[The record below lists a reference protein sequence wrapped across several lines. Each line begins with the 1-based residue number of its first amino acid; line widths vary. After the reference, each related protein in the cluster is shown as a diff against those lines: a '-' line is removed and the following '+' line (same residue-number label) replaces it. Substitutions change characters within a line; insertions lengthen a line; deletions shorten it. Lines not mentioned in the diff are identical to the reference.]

1 MNNIESIVKKIADD
15 AKLSA
20 EQKIAEA
27 QQEAQQIVSDYQA
40 QADKIMQDA
49 QAQAQKQ
56 ASVIAERVESQSGLI
71 RRNLML
77 QYKREAIE
85 QAFQKSLEV
94 LCAQDA
100 DKQVT
105 LLSDAAVKYLSAD
118 AKVILNEKDKAAF
131 ELHSGRFLE
140 LLSDVDELLRTRE
153 EFNFD
158 KWLSDAR
165 AWGQTA
171 GEKDLLERDAT
182 ALVTVWGAD
191 GDPLIFDYSWREWC
205 GLIGNYYRAR
215 WEMFYDMLKTHL
227 DEGSEY
233 VEEGLKMTHGREA
246 FRANDFYSRL
256 GDWELEFV
264 RKPHVLHHPLVS
276 GDEVEVA
283 GRMFRKYSRLAKEY
297 YASEM
302 EADQIRDGEIFE
314 NLGS

>member
-40 QADKIMQDA
+40 QADKIMQNA

-131 ELHSGRFLE
+131 GEKLVSEISRKLQAANKNYSVSLSADAGSMQSGMILAE
-140 LLSDVDELLRTRE
+140 GSIETNLSYEILVKNIRDEL
-153 EFNFD
+153 
-158 KWLSDAR
+158 
-165 AWGQTA
+165 
-171 GEKDLLERDAT
+171 
-182 ALVTVWGAD
+182 
-191 GDPLIFDYSWREWC
+191 
-205 GLIGNYYRAR
+205 
-215 WEMFYDMLKTHL
+215 
-227 DEGSEY
+227 EG
-233 VEEGLKMTHGREA
+233 
-246 FRANDFYSRL
+246 
-256 GDWELEFV
+256 
-264 RKPHVLHHPLVS
+264 
-276 GDEVEVA
+276 EVA
-283 GRMFRKYSRLAKEY
+283 KVLTE
-297 YASEM
+297 
-302 EADQIRDGEIFE
+302 
-314 NLGS
+314 

>member
-77 QYKREAIE
+77 QYKRGAIE

-118 AKVILNEKDKAAF
+118 AKVILNEKDKTAFGEKLVSEISRKLQAANKNY
-131 ELHSGRFLE
+131 SVS
-140 LLSDVDELLRTRE
+140 LSADAGSMQGGMILAEGSIETNLSYEILVKNIRDEL
-153 EFNFD
+153 
-158 KWLSDAR
+158 
-165 AWGQTA
+165 
-171 GEKDLLERDAT
+171 
-182 ALVTVWGAD
+182 
-191 GDPLIFDYSWREWC
+191 
-205 GLIGNYYRAR
+205 
-215 WEMFYDMLKTHL
+215 
-227 DEGSEY
+227 EG
-233 VEEGLKMTHGREA
+233 
-246 FRANDFYSRL
+246 
-256 GDWELEFV
+256 
-264 RKPHVLHHPLVS
+264 
-276 GDEVEVA
+276 EVA
-283 GRMFRKYSRLAKEY
+283 KVLTE
-297 YASEM
+297 
-302 EADQIRDGEIFE
+302 
-314 NLGS
+314 

>member
-131 ELHSGRFLE
+131 GEKLVSEISRKLQAANKNYSVS
-140 LLSDVDELLRTRE
+140 LSADAGSMQGGMILAEGSIETNLSYEILVKNIRDEL
-153 EFNFD
+153 
-158 KWLSDAR
+158 
-165 AWGQTA
+165 
-171 GEKDLLERDAT
+171 
-182 ALVTVWGAD
+182 D
-191 GDPLIFDYSWREWC
+191 G
-205 GLIGNYYRAR
+205 
-215 WEMFYDMLKTHL
+215 
-227 DEGSEY
+227 
-233 VEEGLKMTHGREA
+233 
-246 FRANDFYSRL
+246 
-256 GDWELEFV
+256 
-264 RKPHVLHHPLVS
+264 
-276 GDEVEVA
+276 EVA
-283 GRMFRKYSRLAKEY
+283 KVLTE
-297 YASEM
+297 
-302 EADQIRDGEIFE
+302 
-314 NLGS
+314 

>member
-49 QAQAQKQ
+49 QTQAQKQ

-105 LLSDAAVKYLSAD
+105 LLSDAAVKYLSAN

-131 ELHSGRFLE
+131 GEKLVSEISRKLQAANKNYSVS
-140 LLSDVDELLRTRE
+140 LSADAGSMQGGMILAEGSIETNLSYEILVKNIRDEL
-153 EFNFD
+153 
-158 KWLSDAR
+158 
-165 AWGQTA
+165 
-171 GEKDLLERDAT
+171 
-182 ALVTVWGAD
+182 
-191 GDPLIFDYSWREWC
+191 
-205 GLIGNYYRAR
+205 
-215 WEMFYDMLKTHL
+215 
-227 DEGSEY
+227 EG
-233 VEEGLKMTHGREA
+233 
-246 FRANDFYSRL
+246 
-256 GDWELEFV
+256 
-264 RKPHVLHHPLVS
+264 
-276 GDEVEVA
+276 EVA
-283 GRMFRKYSRLAKEY
+283 KVLTE
-297 YASEM
+297 
-302 EADQIRDGEIFE
+302 
-314 NLGS
+314 

>member
-105 LLSDAAVKYLSAD
+105 LLSDAAVKYLSAN

-131 ELHSGRFLE
+131 GEKLVSEISRKLQAANKNYSVS
-140 LLSDVDELLRTRE
+140 LSADAGSMQGGMILAEGSIETNLSYEILVKNIRDEL
-153 EFNFD
+153 
-158 KWLSDAR
+158 
-165 AWGQTA
+165 
-171 GEKDLLERDAT
+171 
-182 ALVTVWGAD
+182 
-191 GDPLIFDYSWREWC
+191 
-205 GLIGNYYRAR
+205 
-215 WEMFYDMLKTHL
+215 
-227 DEGSEY
+227 EG
-233 VEEGLKMTHGREA
+233 
-246 FRANDFYSRL
+246 
-256 GDWELEFV
+256 
-264 RKPHVLHHPLVS
+264 
-276 GDEVEVA
+276 EVA
-283 GRMFRKYSRLAKEY
+283 KVLTE
-297 YASEM
+297 
-302 EADQIRDGEIFE
+302 
-314 NLGS
+314 

>member
-118 AKVILNEKDKAAF
+118 AKVLLNEKDKAAF
-131 ELHSGRFLE
+131 GEKLVSEISRKLQAANKNYSVS
-140 LLSDVDELLRTRE
+140 LSADAGSMQGGMILAEGSIETNLSYEILVKNIRDEL
-153 EFNFD
+153 
-158 KWLSDAR
+158 
-165 AWGQTA
+165 
-171 GEKDLLERDAT
+171 
-182 ALVTVWGAD
+182 
-191 GDPLIFDYSWREWC
+191 
-205 GLIGNYYRAR
+205 
-215 WEMFYDMLKTHL
+215 
-227 DEGSEY
+227 EG
-233 VEEGLKMTHGREA
+233 
-246 FRANDFYSRL
+246 
-256 GDWELEFV
+256 
-264 RKPHVLHHPLVS
+264 
-276 GDEVEVA
+276 EVA
-283 GRMFRKYSRLAKEY
+283 KVLTE
-297 YASEM
+297 
-302 EADQIRDGEIFE
+302 
-314 NLGS
+314 

>member
-94 LCAQDA
+94 LCAQDS

-118 AKVILNEKDKAAF
+118 AKVILNEKDKTAFGEKLVSEISRKLQAANKNY
-131 ELHSGRFLE
+131 SVS
-140 LLSDVDELLRTRE
+140 LSADAGSMQGGMILAEGSIETNLSYEILVKNIRDEL
-153 EFNFD
+153 
-158 KWLSDAR
+158 
-165 AWGQTA
+165 
-171 GEKDLLERDAT
+171 
-182 ALVTVWGAD
+182 
-191 GDPLIFDYSWREWC
+191 
-205 GLIGNYYRAR
+205 
-215 WEMFYDMLKTHL
+215 
-227 DEGSEY
+227 EG
-233 VEEGLKMTHGREA
+233 
-246 FRANDFYSRL
+246 
-256 GDWELEFV
+256 
-264 RKPHVLHHPLVS
+264 
-276 GDEVEVA
+276 EVA
-283 GRMFRKYSRLAKEY
+283 KVLTE
-297 YASEM
+297 
-302 EADQIRDGEIFE
+302 
-314 NLGS
+314 

>member
-131 ELHSGRFLE
+131 
-140 LLSDVDELLRTRE
+140 
-153 EFNFD
+153 
-158 KWLSDAR
+158 
-165 AWGQTA
+165 
-171 GEKDLLERDAT
+171 GEKLVSEISRKLQAANKNYSVSLSADAGSMQGGMIL
-182 ALVTVWGAD
+182 A
-191 GDPLIFDYSWREWC
+191 
-205 GLIGNYYRAR
+205 
-215 WEMFYDMLKTHL
+215 
-227 DEGSEY
+227 EGSIETNLSY
-233 VEEGLKMTHGREA
+233 GILVKNIRDDLEG
-246 FRANDFYSRL
+246 
-256 GDWELEFV
+256 
-264 RKPHVLHHPLVS
+264 
-276 GDEVEVA
+276 EVA
-283 GRMFRKYSRLAKEY
+283 KVLTE
-297 YASEM
+297 
-302 EADQIRDGEIFE
+302 
-314 NLGS
+314 

>member
-131 ELHSGRFLE
+131 GEKLVSEISRKLQAANKNYSVS
-140 LLSDVDELLRTRE
+140 LSADAGSMQGGMILAEGSIETNLSYEILVKNIRDEL
-153 EFNFD
+153 
-158 KWLSDAR
+158 
-165 AWGQTA
+165 
-171 GEKDLLERDAT
+171 
-182 ALVTVWGAD
+182 
-191 GDPLIFDYSWREWC
+191 
-205 GLIGNYYRAR
+205 
-215 WEMFYDMLKTHL
+215 
-227 DEGSEY
+227 EG
-233 VEEGLKMTHGREA
+233 
-246 FRANDFYSRL
+246 
-256 GDWELEFV
+256 
-264 RKPHVLHHPLVS
+264 
-276 GDEVEVA
+276 EVA
-283 GRMFRKYSRLAKEY
+283 KVSLTE
-297 YASEM
+297 
-302 EADQIRDGEIFE
+302 
-314 NLGS
+314 

>member
-131 ELHSGRFLE
+131 GEKLVSEISRKLQAANKNHSVS
-140 LLSDVDELLRTRE
+140 LSADAGSMQGGMILAEGSIETNLSYEILVKNIRDEL
-153 EFNFD
+153 
-158 KWLSDAR
+158 
-165 AWGQTA
+165 
-171 GEKDLLERDAT
+171 
-182 ALVTVWGAD
+182 
-191 GDPLIFDYSWREWC
+191 
-205 GLIGNYYRAR
+205 
-215 WEMFYDMLKTHL
+215 
-227 DEGSEY
+227 EG
-233 VEEGLKMTHGREA
+233 
-246 FRANDFYSRL
+246 
-256 GDWELEFV
+256 
-264 RKPHVLHHPLVS
+264 
-276 GDEVEVA
+276 EVA
-283 GRMFRKYSRLAKEY
+283 KVLTE
-297 YASEM
+297 
-302 EADQIRDGEIFE
+302 
-314 NLGS
+314 

>member
-27 QQEAQQIVSDYQA
+27 QQEAQQIVSDY
-40 QADKIMQDA
+40 
-49 QAQAQKQ
+49 QKQ

-131 ELHSGRFLE
+131 
-140 LLSDVDELLRTRE
+140 
-153 EFNFD
+153 
-158 KWLSDAR
+158 
-165 AWGQTA
+165 
-171 GEKDLLERDAT
+171 GEK
-182 ALVTVWGAD
+182 
-191 GDPLIFDYSWREWC
+191 
-205 GLIGNYYRAR
+205 
-215 WEMFYDMLKTHL
+215 
-227 DEGSEY
+227 
-233 VEEGLKMTHGREA
+233 
-246 FRANDFYSRL
+246 
-256 GDWELEFV
+256 
-264 RKPHVLHHPLVS
+264 LVS
-276 GDEVEVA
+276 EISRKLQAANKNYSVSLSADA
-283 GRMFRKYSRLAKEY
+283 GSKFL
-297 YASEM
+297 
-302 EADQIRDGEIFE
+302 
-314 NLGS
+314 

>member
-1 MNNIESIVKKIADD
+1 LNNIESIVKKIADD

-49 QAQAQKQ
+49 QTQAQKQ

-131 ELHSGRFLE
+131 GEKLVSEISRKLQAANKNYSVS
-140 LLSDVDELLRTRE
+140 LSADAGSMQGGMILAEGSIETNLSYEILVKNIRDEL
-153 EFNFD
+153 
-158 KWLSDAR
+158 
-165 AWGQTA
+165 
-171 GEKDLLERDAT
+171 
-182 ALVTVWGAD
+182 
-191 GDPLIFDYSWREWC
+191 
-205 GLIGNYYRAR
+205 
-215 WEMFYDMLKTHL
+215 
-227 DEGSEY
+227 EG
-233 VEEGLKMTHGREA
+233 
-246 FRANDFYSRL
+246 
-256 GDWELEFV
+256 
-264 RKPHVLHHPLVS
+264 
-276 GDEVEVA
+276 EVA
-283 GRMFRKYSRLAKEY
+283 KVLTE
-297 YASEM
+297 
-302 EADQIRDGEIFE
+302 
-314 NLGS
+314 

>member
-40 QADKIMQDA
+40 QVDKIMQDA

-131 ELHSGRFLE
+131 GEKLVSEISRKLQAANKNYSVS
-140 LLSDVDELLRTRE
+140 LSADAGSMQGGMILAEGSIETNLSYEILVKNIRDEL
-153 EFNFD
+153 
-158 KWLSDAR
+158 
-165 AWGQTA
+165 
-171 GEKDLLERDAT
+171 
-182 ALVTVWGAD
+182 
-191 GDPLIFDYSWREWC
+191 
-205 GLIGNYYRAR
+205 
-215 WEMFYDMLKTHL
+215 
-227 DEGSEY
+227 EG
-233 VEEGLKMTHGREA
+233 
-246 FRANDFYSRL
+246 
-256 GDWELEFV
+256 
-264 RKPHVLHHPLVS
+264 
-276 GDEVEVA
+276 EVA
-283 GRMFRKYSRLAKEY
+283 KVLTE
-297 YASEM
+297 
-302 EADQIRDGEIFE
+302 
-314 NLGS
+314 

>member
-49 QAQAQKQ
+49 QTQAQKQ
-56 ASVIAERVESQSGLI
+56 ASVIAERVESQSRLI

-131 ELHSGRFLE
+131 GEKLVSEISRKLQAANKNYSVS
-140 LLSDVDELLRTRE
+140 LSADAGSMQGGMILAEGSIETNLSYEILVKNIRDEL
-153 EFNFD
+153 
-158 KWLSDAR
+158 
-165 AWGQTA
+165 
-171 GEKDLLERDAT
+171 
-182 ALVTVWGAD
+182 
-191 GDPLIFDYSWREWC
+191 
-205 GLIGNYYRAR
+205 
-215 WEMFYDMLKTHL
+215 
-227 DEGSEY
+227 EG
-233 VEEGLKMTHGREA
+233 
-246 FRANDFYSRL
+246 
-256 GDWELEFV
+256 
-264 RKPHVLHHPLVS
+264 
-276 GDEVEVA
+276 EVA
-283 GRMFRKYSRLAKEY
+283 KVLTE
-297 YASEM
+297 
-302 EADQIRDGEIFE
+302 
-314 NLGS
+314 

>member
-131 ELHSGRFLE
+131 GEKLVSEISRKLQAANKNYSVS
-140 LLSDVDELLRTRE
+140 LSADADSMQGGMILAEGSIETNLSYEILVKNIRDEL
-153 EFNFD
+153 
-158 KWLSDAR
+158 
-165 AWGQTA
+165 
-171 GEKDLLERDAT
+171 
-182 ALVTVWGAD
+182 
-191 GDPLIFDYSWREWC
+191 
-205 GLIGNYYRAR
+205 
-215 WEMFYDMLKTHL
+215 
-227 DEGSEY
+227 EG
-233 VEEGLKMTHGREA
+233 
-246 FRANDFYSRL
+246 
-256 GDWELEFV
+256 
-264 RKPHVLHHPLVS
+264 
-276 GDEVEVA
+276 EVA
-283 GRMFRKYSRLAKEY
+283 KVLTE
-297 YASEM
+297 
-302 EADQIRDGEIFE
+302 
-314 NLGS
+314 

>member
-85 QAFQKSLEV
+85 QAFQKSFEV

-131 ELHSGRFLE
+131 GEKLVSEISRKLQAANKNYSVS
-140 LLSDVDELLRTRE
+140 LSADAGSMQGGMILAEGSIETNLTYEILVKNIRDEL
-153 EFNFD
+153 
-158 KWLSDAR
+158 
-165 AWGQTA
+165 
-171 GEKDLLERDAT
+171 
-182 ALVTVWGAD
+182 
-191 GDPLIFDYSWREWC
+191 
-205 GLIGNYYRAR
+205 
-215 WEMFYDMLKTHL
+215 
-227 DEGSEY
+227 EG
-233 VEEGLKMTHGREA
+233 
-246 FRANDFYSRL
+246 
-256 GDWELEFV
+256 
-264 RKPHVLHHPLVS
+264 
-276 GDEVEVA
+276 EVA
-283 GRMFRKYSRLAKEY
+283 KVLTE
-297 YASEM
+297 
-302 EADQIRDGEIFE
+302 
-314 NLGS
+314 

>member
-131 ELHSGRFLE
+131 GEKLVSDISRKLQAANKNYSVS
-140 LLSDVDELLRTRE
+140 LSADAGSMQGGMILAEGSIETNLSYEILVKNIRDEL
-153 EFNFD
+153 
-158 KWLSDAR
+158 
-165 AWGQTA
+165 
-171 GEKDLLERDAT
+171 
-182 ALVTVWGAD
+182 
-191 GDPLIFDYSWREWC
+191 
-205 GLIGNYYRAR
+205 
-215 WEMFYDMLKTHL
+215 
-227 DEGSEY
+227 EG
-233 VEEGLKMTHGREA
+233 
-246 FRANDFYSRL
+246 
-256 GDWELEFV
+256 
-264 RKPHVLHHPLVS
+264 
-276 GDEVEVA
+276 EVA
-283 GRMFRKYSRLAKEY
+283 KVLTE
-297 YASEM
+297 
-302 EADQIRDGEIFE
+302 
-314 NLGS
+314 

>member
-131 ELHSGRFLE
+131 GEKLVSEISRKLQAANKNYSVS
-140 LLSDVDELLRTRE
+140 LSADAGSMQGGMILAEGSIETNLSYEILVKNIRDELE
-153 EFNFD
+153 
-158 KWLSDAR
+158 
-165 AWGQTA
+165 
-171 GEKDLLERDAT
+171 
-182 ALVTVWGAD
+182 
-191 GDPLIFDYSWREWC
+191 
-205 GLIGNYYRAR
+205 
-215 WEMFYDMLKTHL
+215 
-227 DEGSEY
+227 
-233 VEEGLKMTHGREA
+233 
-246 FRANDFYSRL
+246 
-256 GDWELEFV
+256 
-264 RKPHVLHHPLVS
+264 
-276 GDEVEVA
+276 
-283 GRMFRKYSRLAKEY
+283 
-297 YASEM
+297 
-302 EADQIRDGEIFE
+302 GEIAKVLTE
-314 NLGS
+314 

>member
-20 EQKIAEA
+20 EQKITEA

-131 ELHSGRFLE
+131 GEKLVSEISRKLQAANKNYSVS
-140 LLSDVDELLRTRE
+140 LSADAGSMQGGMILAEGSIETNLSYEILVKNIRDELE
-153 EFNFD
+153 
-158 KWLSDAR
+158 
-165 AWGQTA
+165 
-171 GEKDLLERDAT
+171 
-182 ALVTVWGAD
+182 
-191 GDPLIFDYSWREWC
+191 
-205 GLIGNYYRAR
+205 
-215 WEMFYDMLKTHL
+215 
-227 DEGSEY
+227 
-233 VEEGLKMTHGREA
+233 
-246 FRANDFYSRL
+246 
-256 GDWELEFV
+256 
-264 RKPHVLHHPLVS
+264 
-276 GDEVEVA
+276 DEV
-283 GRMFRKYSRLAKEY
+283 AKVLTE
-297 YASEM
+297 
-302 EADQIRDGEIFE
+302 
-314 NLGS
+314 

>member
-131 ELHSGRFLE
+131 GEKLVSEISRKLQAANKNFSVS
-140 LLSDVDELLRTRE
+140 LSADAGSMQGGMILAEGSIETNLSYEILVKNIRDEL
-153 EFNFD
+153 
-158 KWLSDAR
+158 
-165 AWGQTA
+165 
-171 GEKDLLERDAT
+171 
-182 ALVTVWGAD
+182 
-191 GDPLIFDYSWREWC
+191 
-205 GLIGNYYRAR
+205 
-215 WEMFYDMLKTHL
+215 
-227 DEGSEY
+227 EG
-233 VEEGLKMTHGREA
+233 
-246 FRANDFYSRL
+246 
-256 GDWELEFV
+256 
-264 RKPHVLHHPLVS
+264 
-276 GDEVEVA
+276 EVA
-283 GRMFRKYSRLAKEY
+283 KVLTE
-297 YASEM
+297 
-302 EADQIRDGEIFE
+302 
-314 NLGS
+314 

>member
-118 AKVILNEKDKAAF
+118 AKVILNEKDKTAF
-131 ELHSGRFLE
+131 
-140 LLSDVDELLRTRE
+140 
-153 EFNFD
+153 
-158 KWLSDAR
+158 
-165 AWGQTA
+165 
-171 GEKDLLERDAT
+171 GEKLVSEISRKLQAANKNYSVSLSADAGSMQGGMIL
-182 ALVTVWGAD
+182 A
-191 GDPLIFDYSWREWC
+191 
-205 GLIGNYYRAR
+205 
-215 WEMFYDMLKTHL
+215 
-227 DEGSEY
+227 EGSIETNLSY
-233 VEEGLKMTHGREA
+233 EI
-246 FRANDFYSRL
+246 
-256 GDWELEFV
+256 
-264 RKPHVLHHPLVS
+264 LVKIS
-276 GDEVEVA
+276 V
-283 GRMFRKYSRLAKEY
+283 MNWKAKLPR
-297 YASEM
+297 S
-302 EADQIRDGEIFE
+302 
-314 NLGS
+314 

>member
-118 AKVILNEKDKAAF
+118 AKVILNEKDKVAFGEKLVSEISRKLQAANKNY
-131 ELHSGRFLE
+131 SVS
-140 LLSDVDELLRTRE
+140 LSADAGSMQGGMILAEGSIETNLSYEILVKNIRDEL
-153 EFNFD
+153 
-158 KWLSDAR
+158 
-165 AWGQTA
+165 
-171 GEKDLLERDAT
+171 
-182 ALVTVWGAD
+182 
-191 GDPLIFDYSWREWC
+191 
-205 GLIGNYYRAR
+205 
-215 WEMFYDMLKTHL
+215 
-227 DEGSEY
+227 EG
-233 VEEGLKMTHGREA
+233 
-246 FRANDFYSRL
+246 
-256 GDWELEFV
+256 
-264 RKPHVLHHPLVS
+264 
-276 GDEVEVA
+276 EVA
-283 GRMFRKYSRLAKEY
+283 KVLTE
-297 YASEM
+297 
-302 EADQIRDGEIFE
+302 
-314 NLGS
+314 

>member
-131 ELHSGRFLE
+131 GEKLVSEISRKLQAANKNYSVS
-140 LLSDVDELLRTRE
+140 LSADAGSMQGGMILAEGSIETNLSYEILVKNIRDELE
-153 EFNFD
+153 
-158 KWLSDAR
+158 
-165 AWGQTA
+165 
-171 GEKDLLERDAT
+171 GEVVK
-182 ALVTVWGAD
+182 
-191 GDPLIFDYSWREWC
+191 
-205 GLIGNYYRAR
+205 
-215 WEMFYDMLKTHL
+215 
-227 DEGSEY
+227 
-233 VEEGLKMTHGREA
+233 
-246 FRANDFYSRL
+246 
-256 GDWELEFV
+256 
-264 RKPHVLHHPLVS
+264 VLT
-276 GDEVEVA
+276 E
-283 GRMFRKYSRLAKEY
+283 
-297 YASEM
+297 
-302 EADQIRDGEIFE
+302 
-314 NLGS
+314 

>member
-27 QQEAQQIVSDYQA
+27 QQIESDYQA

-131 ELHSGRFLE
+131 GEKLVSEISRKLQAANKNYSVS
-140 LLSDVDELLRTRE
+140 LSADAGSMQGGMILAEGSIETNLSYEILVKNIRDEL
-153 EFNFD
+153 
-158 KWLSDAR
+158 
-165 AWGQTA
+165 
-171 GEKDLLERDAT
+171 
-182 ALVTVWGAD
+182 
-191 GDPLIFDYSWREWC
+191 
-205 GLIGNYYRAR
+205 
-215 WEMFYDMLKTHL
+215 
-227 DEGSEY
+227 EG
-233 VEEGLKMTHGREA
+233 
-246 FRANDFYSRL
+246 
-256 GDWELEFV
+256 
-264 RKPHVLHHPLVS
+264 
-276 GDEVEVA
+276 EVA
-283 GRMFRKYSRLAKEY
+283 KVLTE
-297 YASEM
+297 
-302 EADQIRDGEIFE
+302 
-314 NLGS
+314 

>member
-100 DKQVT
+100 DKQVP

-131 ELHSGRFLE
+131 GEKLVSEISRKLQAANKNYSVS
-140 LLSDVDELLRTRE
+140 LSADAGSMQGGMILAEGSIETNLSYEILVKNIRDEL
-153 EFNFD
+153 
-158 KWLSDAR
+158 
-165 AWGQTA
+165 
-171 GEKDLLERDAT
+171 
-182 ALVTVWGAD
+182 
-191 GDPLIFDYSWREWC
+191 
-205 GLIGNYYRAR
+205 
-215 WEMFYDMLKTHL
+215 
-227 DEGSEY
+227 EG
-233 VEEGLKMTHGREA
+233 
-246 FRANDFYSRL
+246 
-256 GDWELEFV
+256 
-264 RKPHVLHHPLVS
+264 
-276 GDEVEVA
+276 EVA
-283 GRMFRKYSRLAKEY
+283 KVLTE
-297 YASEM
+297 
-302 EADQIRDGEIFE
+302 
-314 NLGS
+314 

>member
-131 ELHSGRFLE
+131 GEKLVSEISRKLQAANKNYSGA
-140 LLSDVDELLRTRE
+140 LSADAGSMQGGMILAEGSIETNLSYEILVKNIRDEL
-153 EFNFD
+153 
-158 KWLSDAR
+158 
-165 AWGQTA
+165 
-171 GEKDLLERDAT
+171 
-182 ALVTVWGAD
+182 
-191 GDPLIFDYSWREWC
+191 
-205 GLIGNYYRAR
+205 
-215 WEMFYDMLKTHL
+215 
-227 DEGSEY
+227 EG
-233 VEEGLKMTHGREA
+233 
-246 FRANDFYSRL
+246 
-256 GDWELEFV
+256 
-264 RKPHVLHHPLVS
+264 
-276 GDEVEVA
+276 EVA
-283 GRMFRKYSRLAKEY
+283 KVLTE
-297 YASEM
+297 
-302 EADQIRDGEIFE
+302 
-314 NLGS
+314 

>member
-118 AKVILNEKDKAAF
+118 AKVILNEKDKPAFGEKLVSEISRKLQAANKNY
-131 ELHSGRFLE
+131 SVS
-140 LLSDVDELLRTRE
+140 LSADAGSMQGGMILAEGSIETNLSYEILVKNIRDEL
-153 EFNFD
+153 
-158 KWLSDAR
+158 
-165 AWGQTA
+165 
-171 GEKDLLERDAT
+171 
-182 ALVTVWGAD
+182 
-191 GDPLIFDYSWREWC
+191 
-205 GLIGNYYRAR
+205 
-215 WEMFYDMLKTHL
+215 
-227 DEGSEY
+227 EG
-233 VEEGLKMTHGREA
+233 
-246 FRANDFYSRL
+246 
-256 GDWELEFV
+256 
-264 RKPHVLHHPLVS
+264 
-276 GDEVEVA
+276 EVA
-283 GRMFRKYSRLAKEY
+283 KVLTE
-297 YASEM
+297 
-302 EADQIRDGEIFE
+302 
-314 NLGS
+314 

>member
-56 ASVIAERVESQSGLI
+56 ASVIAECVESQSGLI

-131 ELHSGRFLE
+131 GEKLVSEISRKLQAANKNYSVS
-140 LLSDVDELLRTRE
+140 LSADAGSMQGGMILAEGSIETNLSYEILVKNIRDEL
-153 EFNFD
+153 
-158 KWLSDAR
+158 
-165 AWGQTA
+165 
-171 GEKDLLERDAT
+171 
-182 ALVTVWGAD
+182 
-191 GDPLIFDYSWREWC
+191 
-205 GLIGNYYRAR
+205 
-215 WEMFYDMLKTHL
+215 
-227 DEGSEY
+227 EG
-233 VEEGLKMTHGREA
+233 
-246 FRANDFYSRL
+246 
-256 GDWELEFV
+256 
-264 RKPHVLHHPLVS
+264 
-276 GDEVEVA
+276 EVA
-283 GRMFRKYSRLAKEY
+283 KVLTE
-297 YASEM
+297 
-302 EADQIRDGEIFE
+302 
-314 NLGS
+314 

>member
-1 MNNIESIVKKIADD
+1 LNNIESIVKKIADD

-131 ELHSGRFLE
+131 GEKLVSEISRKLQAANKNYSVS
-140 LLSDVDELLRTRE
+140 LSADAGSMQGGMILAEGSIETNLSYEILVKNIRDEL
-153 EFNFD
+153 
-158 KWLSDAR
+158 
-165 AWGQTA
+165 
-171 GEKDLLERDAT
+171 
-182 ALVTVWGAD
+182 
-191 GDPLIFDYSWREWC
+191 
-205 GLIGNYYRAR
+205 
-215 WEMFYDMLKTHL
+215 
-227 DEGSEY
+227 EG
-233 VEEGLKMTHGREA
+233 
-246 FRANDFYSRL
+246 
-256 GDWELEFV
+256 
-264 RKPHVLHHPLVS
+264 
-276 GDEVEVA
+276 EVA
-283 GRMFRKYSRLAKEY
+283 KVLTE
-297 YASEM
+297 
-302 EADQIRDGEIFE
+302 
-314 NLGS
+314 

>member
-56 ASVIAERVESQSGLI
+56 ASVIAERVESQSGPI

-131 ELHSGRFLE
+131 GEKLVSEISRKLQAANKNYSVS
-140 LLSDVDELLRTRE
+140 LSADAGSMQGGMILAEGSIETNLSYEILVKNIRDEL
-153 EFNFD
+153 
-158 KWLSDAR
+158 
-165 AWGQTA
+165 
-171 GEKDLLERDAT
+171 
-182 ALVTVWGAD
+182 
-191 GDPLIFDYSWREWC
+191 
-205 GLIGNYYRAR
+205 
-215 WEMFYDMLKTHL
+215 
-227 DEGSEY
+227 EG
-233 VEEGLKMTHGREA
+233 
-246 FRANDFYSRL
+246 
-256 GDWELEFV
+256 
-264 RKPHVLHHPLVS
+264 
-276 GDEVEVA
+276 EVA
-283 GRMFRKYSRLAKEY
+283 KVLTE
-297 YASEM
+297 
-302 EADQIRDGEIFE
+302 
-314 NLGS
+314 

>member
-85 QAFQKSLEV
+85 QAFQKSFEV

-131 ELHSGRFLE
+131 GEKLVSEISRKLQAANKNYSVS
-140 LLSDVDELLRTRE
+140 LSADAGSMQGGMILAEGSIETNLSYEILVKNIRDEL
-153 EFNFD
+153 
-158 KWLSDAR
+158 
-165 AWGQTA
+165 
-171 GEKDLLERDAT
+171 
-182 ALVTVWGAD
+182 
-191 GDPLIFDYSWREWC
+191 
-205 GLIGNYYRAR
+205 
-215 WEMFYDMLKTHL
+215 
-227 DEGSEY
+227 EG
-233 VEEGLKMTHGREA
+233 
-246 FRANDFYSRL
+246 
-256 GDWELEFV
+256 
-264 RKPHVLHHPLVS
+264 
-276 GDEVEVA
+276 EVA
-283 GRMFRKYSRLAKEY
+283 KVLTE
-297 YASEM
+297 
-302 EADQIRDGEIFE
+302 
-314 NLGS
+314 

>member
-15 AKLSA
+15 AKFSA

-100 DKQVT
+100 DKHVT

-131 ELHSGRFLE
+131 GEKLVSEISRKLQAANKNYSVS
-140 LLSDVDELLRTRE
+140 LSADAGSMQGGMILAEGSIETNLSYEILVKNIRDEL
-153 EFNFD
+153 
-158 KWLSDAR
+158 
-165 AWGQTA
+165 
-171 GEKDLLERDAT
+171 
-182 ALVTVWGAD
+182 
-191 GDPLIFDYSWREWC
+191 
-205 GLIGNYYRAR
+205 
-215 WEMFYDMLKTHL
+215 
-227 DEGSEY
+227 EG
-233 VEEGLKMTHGREA
+233 
-246 FRANDFYSRL
+246 
-256 GDWELEFV
+256 
-264 RKPHVLHHPLVS
+264 
-276 GDEVEVA
+276 EVA
-283 GRMFRKYSRLAKEY
+283 KVLTE
-297 YASEM
+297 
-302 EADQIRDGEIFE
+302 
-314 NLGS
+314 

>member
-118 AKVILNEKDKAAF
+118 AKVILSEKDKAAF
-131 ELHSGRFLE
+131 GEKLVSEISRKLQAANKNYSVS
-140 LLSDVDELLRTRE
+140 LSADAGSMQGGMILAEGSIETNLSYEILVKNIRDEL
-153 EFNFD
+153 
-158 KWLSDAR
+158 
-165 AWGQTA
+165 
-171 GEKDLLERDAT
+171 
-182 ALVTVWGAD
+182 
-191 GDPLIFDYSWREWC
+191 
-205 GLIGNYYRAR
+205 
-215 WEMFYDMLKTHL
+215 
-227 DEGSEY
+227 EG
-233 VEEGLKMTHGREA
+233 
-246 FRANDFYSRL
+246 
-256 GDWELEFV
+256 
-264 RKPHVLHHPLVS
+264 
-276 GDEVEVA
+276 EVA
-283 GRMFRKYSRLAKEY
+283 KVLTE
-297 YASEM
+297 
-302 EADQIRDGEIFE
+302 
-314 NLGS
+314 

>member
-118 AKVILNEKDKAAF
+118 AKVILNEKDKTAFGEKLVSEISRKLQAANKNY
-131 ELHSGRFLE
+131 SVS
-140 LLSDVDELLRTRE
+140 LSADAGSMQGGMILAEGSIETNLSYEILVKNIRDEL
-153 EFNFD
+153 
-158 KWLSDAR
+158 
-165 AWGQTA
+165 
-171 GEKDLLERDAT
+171 
-182 ALVTVWGAD
+182 
-191 GDPLIFDYSWREWC
+191 
-205 GLIGNYYRAR
+205 
-215 WEMFYDMLKTHL
+215 
-227 DEGSEY
+227 EG
-233 VEEGLKMTHGREA
+233 
-246 FRANDFYSRL
+246 
-256 GDWELEFV
+256 
-264 RKPHVLHHPLVS
+264 
-276 GDEVEVA
+276 EVA
-283 GRMFRKYSRLAKEY
+283 KILTE
-297 YASEM
+297 
-302 EADQIRDGEIFE
+302 
-314 NLGS
+314 

>member
-40 QADKIMQDA
+40 QADKIMQNA

-85 QAFQKSLEV
+85 QAVQKSLEV

-131 ELHSGRFLE
+131 GEKLVSEISRKLQAANKNYSVS
-140 LLSDVDELLRTRE
+140 LSADAGSMQGGMILAEGSIETNLSYEILVKNIRDEL
-153 EFNFD
+153 
-158 KWLSDAR
+158 
-165 AWGQTA
+165 
-171 GEKDLLERDAT
+171 
-182 ALVTVWGAD
+182 
-191 GDPLIFDYSWREWC
+191 
-205 GLIGNYYRAR
+205 
-215 WEMFYDMLKTHL
+215 
-227 DEGSEY
+227 EG
-233 VEEGLKMTHGREA
+233 
-246 FRANDFYSRL
+246 
-256 GDWELEFV
+256 
-264 RKPHVLHHPLVS
+264 
-276 GDEVEVA
+276 EVA
-283 GRMFRKYSRLAKEY
+283 KVLTE
-297 YASEM
+297 
-302 EADQIRDGEIFE
+302 
-314 NLGS
+314 

>member
-49 QAQAQKQ
+49 QAQTQKQ

-131 ELHSGRFLE
+131 GEKLVSEISRKLQAANKNYSVS
-140 LLSDVDELLRTRE
+140 LSADAGSMQGGMILAEGSIETNLSYEILVKNIRDEL
-153 EFNFD
+153 
-158 KWLSDAR
+158 
-165 AWGQTA
+165 
-171 GEKDLLERDAT
+171 
-182 ALVTVWGAD
+182 
-191 GDPLIFDYSWREWC
+191 
-205 GLIGNYYRAR
+205 
-215 WEMFYDMLKTHL
+215 
-227 DEGSEY
+227 EG
-233 VEEGLKMTHGREA
+233 
-246 FRANDFYSRL
+246 
-256 GDWELEFV
+256 
-264 RKPHVLHHPLVS
+264 
-276 GDEVEVA
+276 EVA
-283 GRMFRKYSRLAKEY
+283 KVLTE
-297 YASEM
+297 
-302 EADQIRDGEIFE
+302 
-314 NLGS
+314 

>member
-131 ELHSGRFLE
+131 GEKLVSEISRKLQAANKNYSVS
-140 LLSDVDELLRTRE
+140 LSADAGSMQGGMILAEGSIETTLSYEILVKNIRDEL
-153 EFNFD
+153 
-158 KWLSDAR
+158 
-165 AWGQTA
+165 
-171 GEKDLLERDAT
+171 
-182 ALVTVWGAD
+182 
-191 GDPLIFDYSWREWC
+191 
-205 GLIGNYYRAR
+205 
-215 WEMFYDMLKTHL
+215 
-227 DEGSEY
+227 EG
-233 VEEGLKMTHGREA
+233 
-246 FRANDFYSRL
+246 
-256 GDWELEFV
+256 
-264 RKPHVLHHPLVS
+264 
-276 GDEVEVA
+276 EVA
-283 GRMFRKYSRLAKEY
+283 KVLTE
-297 YASEM
+297 
-302 EADQIRDGEIFE
+302 
-314 NLGS
+314 